1 MAKKKNINKARVDE
15 LIKAYET
22 IYLDRTRDFN
32 ALTTVHLSENDHTN
46 ILCEILNMKVGDKK
60 PFMES
65 FVREVLGLTSLDCK
79 KLVAKTQQQ
88 AISAKGLGFI
98 DLLIEGDGKYIII
111 ENKVCGAGDGPFQ
124 LARYYFSYI
133 DNYNNFRELLNDCS
147 WGEFKK
153 DEQNYAM
160 NLETQYNNWWRTE
173 RKSIDPLN
181 LYIVYLTDTTDK
193 EPSKNSFPDDLKNA
207 LDKHYIPISYEEHIY
222 DWLKNTVLPKIPFG
236 KTGDAHNSIILYL
249 RELENIFAS
258 NTAQNQWYLETCEA
272 FIKKNIINNVQGN
285 DEMYKALNKEYSDL
299 KEIAKIDEY
308 KDNSILMD
316 LISCV
321 LCWRNNVFGKYAP
334 EGWTVYCVGI
344 YVIFYPTRW
353 LEKFGGTT
361 YSNIHF
367 ILTNWEDG
375 DDKKR
380 KMNFDIDYSA
390 CRKYLM
396 KDEKIYGIHYNAL
409 MAKTEKIR
417 ITDQDPDL
425 VNFKAAEGKFK
436 RSNHYYWHIF
446 LDPEKIATKWDPN
459 NDEAIKKFFQNFVEC
474 DEIKKVIDYIDSA
487 FK

>member
-15 LIKAYET
+15 LINAYEP
-22 IYLDRTRDFN
+22 IYLTRTRDFN

-65 FVREVLGLTSLDCK
+65 FVREVLGMDYNECDI
-79 KLVAKTQQQ
+79 LVAKTQVK
-88 AISAKGLGFI
+88 SKGNKNIGYI
-98 DLLIEGDGKYIII
+98 DLLIEEKDNPKTRIIV
-111 ENKVCGAGDGPFQ
+111 ENKVCGAGDVHNQ
-124 LARYYFSYI
+124 LARYYYTYTDVELPTEYKKI
-133 DNYNNFRELLNDCS
+133 ETEINEFRNEKGITPS
-147 WGEFKK
+147 
-153 DEQNYAM
+153 DETNV
-160 NLETQYNNWWRTE
+160 W
-173 RKSIDPLN
+173 
-181 LYIVYLTDTTDK
+181 IVYLTDVTKVDDDTEKTPAEDSIK
-193 EPSKNSFPDDLKNA
+193 LTVLDTISKAGK
-207 LDKHYIPISYEEHIY
+207 YIHISYEEHIY
-222 DWLKNTVLPKIPFG
+222 DWLKNKVLPLIPYG
-236 KTGDAHNSIILYL
+236 KSGDAHNSIILYL
-249 RELENIFAS
+249 RELENILAS

-272 FIKKNIINNVQGN
+272 FIKNIINNVQGN
-285 DEMYKALNKEYSDL
+285 DEMYKALNKEYSNL

-367 ILTNWEDG
+367 TLTNWNG
-375 DDKKR
+375 DDKKH

-390 CRKYLM
+390 CRQYLM
-396 KDEKIYGIHYNAL
+396 KDEKIYGSHYDQL
-409 MAKTEKIR
+409 MAQTKNIR
-417 ITDQDPDL
+417 ITDQDRDL
-425 VNFKAAEGKFK
+425 VNFKAAAEKFK
-436 RSNHYYWHIF
+436 KSNHYYWHIF

-459 NDEAIKKFFQNFVEC
+459 DDEAIKKFFRNFVEC